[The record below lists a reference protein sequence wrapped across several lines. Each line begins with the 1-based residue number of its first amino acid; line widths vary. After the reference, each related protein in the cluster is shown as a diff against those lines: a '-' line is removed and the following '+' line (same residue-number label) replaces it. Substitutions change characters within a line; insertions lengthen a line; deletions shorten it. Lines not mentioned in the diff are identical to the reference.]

1 MLLLQLQLSDV
12 RFIVI
17 HGLSEISVHL
27 VDIFV
32 VLQGHGHQFFDYNLQ
47 VLVAALT
54 DTLISYQ
61 SSESGCRPS
70 IGRKPRIVS
79 AWFSR
84 ALV

>member
-32 VLQGHGHQFFDYNLQ
+32 VLQGHGDQFFDYNLQ

-61 SSESGCRPS
+61 SSESGCRLS
-70 IGRKPRIVS
+70 IC
-79 AWFSR
+79 
-84 ALV
+84 L